1 LEEYSSRIVRFGVFE
16 VDLDVRELRK
26 HGLFLKLQDQ
36 PFQVLA
42 LLLERP
48 GEVVTREELQHAIW
62 PEDTFVEY
70 DHGLNTSIQKIRTAL
85 GDSASNPRFIETVP
99 RRGYRLICQVETG
112 DGTAPASI
120 LRPWHWAGVAAV
132 SIFLILVGR
141 ELFRP
146 GSLRQNVVSARNLVE
161 SGSSSLALRLTPLT
175 SSIEPEWLTGWS
187 PDGRFIA
194 LSRPNEGS
202 YDIFVMPGGRGK
214 QVRVTDSP
222 ADDFHAR
229 WSPDGRWLAY
239 LSNDGAGE
247 NVYLVPPGGGPRRK
261 VAETGIPYL
270 QRLDAS
276 ILAFGANPWSRDGKE
291 LLFSRLQA
299 NGRIALW
306 KVRVDTGQETQIT
319 DPPPSQ
325 EDFLG
330 SWSPDGKSIVFVRSH
345 AKKLGL
351 WILTGE
357 SGIPQSLLVDEFR
370 YAYPAW
376 TSDNNRVV
384 FESDRAG
391 SVDLWD
397 ITLKTRSLRQ
407 LTNGPGAERRP
418 IVSKQGKLAFTDHR
432 QQTDLYWRN
441 LADGSDTRLTSQSH
455 RNYQPSLSPDGSRII
470 FQSDRSGNFD
480 VWMQNITTRELTQI
494 TEHPANDQAPEWSPD
509 GRQIAFVSDR
519 DGRQRI
525 WIGRSQAGA
534 PARPLADRVVPIGD
548 ERGTG
553 IIAGPKWS
561 PDGRFIGCIASS
573 DAGPALWMIDTQTLH
588 ANPVLDGVSDFGWYK
603 DSRHVIYTPT
613 EQEKG
618 ASTRV
623 MVIDLRTKQSGTLL
637 EQPHAE
643 IAVARDGSSMTFVAG
658 SSHSEKSL
666 WLLRLTEPNDR
677 AGLPVP
683 DGSPERLIDGG
694 GIWHA
699 HNGGFSFDGKS
710 VVYMRDT
717 VLADIYLVEG
727 YR

>member
-1 LEEYSSRIVRFGVFE
+1 MEDYSRKVIRFGVYE
-16 VDLDVRELRK
+16 VDLDARELRK
-26 HGLFLKLQDQ
+26 HGLRLKLQDQ

-48 GEVVTREELQHAIW
+48 GELVTREELQDAIW

-70 DHGLNTSIQKIRTAL
+70 DHSLNTSIQKIRTAL
-85 GDSASNPRFIETVP
+85 GDSATNPRFIETIP
-99 RRGYRLICQVETG
+99 RHGYRLICPV
-112 DGTAPASI
+112 DVPADPARVRSW
-120 LRPWHWAGVAAV
+120 PWHWAGVAAV
-132 SIFLILVGR
+132 SIVLILAGR
-141 ELFRP
+141 ELFYP
-146 GSLRQNVVSARNLVE
+146 GWLRQNIVSARNPVE
-161 SGSSSLALRLTPLT
+161 AGASVPALRLVPLT
-175 SSIEPEWLTGWS
+175 SSVEPEWATGWS

-194 LSRPNEGS
+194 LNRLNKDS
-202 YDIFVMPGGRGK
+202 YDVFVMPGSRGK
-214 QVRVTDSP
+214 QVPVTDSP
-222 ADDFHAR
+222 ADDFYGR

-247 NVYLVPPGGGPRRK
+247 NVYLVSPGGGPRRK

-276 ILAFGANPWSRDGKE
+276 ILAFGANPWSPDGKE
-291 LLFSRLQA
+291 LLLSRLQS

-306 KVRVDTGQETQIT
+306 KVRVGAGQETQLT

-325 EDFLG
+325 EDFSG

-351 WILTGE
+351 WIFNAENET
-357 SGIPQSLLVDEFR
+357 PQPLLVDEFR
-370 YAYPAW
+370 SAYPAW
-376 TSDNNRVV
+376 TPDSSRVV

-391 SVDLWD
+391 SVDLWE
-397 ITLKTRSLRQ
+397 IGVKTKLLRQ

-418 IVSKQGKLAFTDHR
+418 IVSKQGKLAFTHHR
-432 QQTDLYWRN
+432 QQTDLHLLN
-441 LADGSDTRLTSQSH
+441 LADGSDSRLTSQSH
-455 RNYQPSLSPDGSRII
+455 RNYQPSLSPDGSRVI
-470 FQSDRSGNFD
+470 FQSDRAGKFDIWVKDLFSG
-480 VWMQNITTRELTQI
+480 ELTQL

-519 DGRQRI
+519 GGQQRI
-525 WIGRSQAGA
+525 WIARSQSGA
-534 PARPLADRVVPIGD
+534 PARPLADRVIPIGD

-553 IIAGPKWS
+553 VIAGPKWS
-561 PDGRFIGCIASS
+561 PDGKLIGCIASR
-573 DAGPALWMIDTQTLH
+573 DEGPALWVVDVRTLD
-588 ANPVLDGVSDFGWYK
+588 ASPVLDGVSDFGWYK
-603 DSRHVIYTPT
+603 DSRRIVYTPT

-618 ASTRV
+618 ASTRIV
-623 MVIDLRTKQSGTLL
+623 AFDLQTNQSRTLL

-643 IAVARDGSSMTFVAG
+643 IAVAPDGSSLTFISG
-658 SSHSEKSL
+658 PSHSQKSL
-666 WLLRLTEPNDR
+666 WLLRLTGATDGL
-677 AGLPVP
+677 GLPLPVGP
-683 DGSPERLIDGG
+683 PERLTAGG

-717 VLADIYLVEG
+717 VLADIYLAEG